1 MGVSVQ
7 KSGGGASLEGAE
19 PAGRGRGGRGAKR
32 RGVTYLRVSLEVILE
47 KRLVEPR
54 ARAWARGV
62 ASCDRLGEAG
72 GPL

>member
-1 MGVSVQ
+1 MDVIGPA
-7 KSGGGASLEGAE
+7 GGGVGVGVRQESQGG
-19 PAGRGRGGRGAKR
+19 PA
-32 RGVTYLRVSLEVILE
+32 TYLRVSLEVILE

-54 ARAWARGV
+54 VRDWASGV